1 MVDNESTAKINDMD
15 LGLFSEQWKRGRG
28 WRRSIFFSVS
38 AFLSLL
44 YNEQRFLIRRGN
56 YIWFG
61 LEGLSLASEGLI
73 WTGFFLFPFF
83 LYPPTL
89 LLIDMDFF

>member
-1 MVDNESTAKINDMD
+1 MEKGAGVAA
-15 LGLFSEQWKRGRG
+15 LY
-28 WRRSIFFSVS
+28 FFSVS